1 MIHLSRP
8 FRERETGRA
17 PDLALASRTRGRFH
31 PFREQGDAATAAA
44 ASEAT
49 IFTTATVAAVSAA
62 TAVAGR
68 RSLCCHRRRWP
79 PQSLPSLLARRE
91 KLHFEADWADFD
103 EVEAGD
109 AVFKGFAD
117 WIGGVETDT

>member
-17 PDLALASRTRGRFH
+17 PDLALASRTRRRFH

-49 IFTTATVAAVSAA
+49 IFT
-62 TAVAGR
+62 
-68 RSLCCHRRRWP
+68 
-79 PQSLPSLLARRE
+79 SLLARRE
-91 KLHFEADWADFD
+91 KLHFEADRADFD

>member
-1 MIHLSRP
+1 MIHMSRP

-17 PDLALASRTRGRFH
+17 PDLALASRTRRRFH

-49 IFTTATVAAVSAA
+49 IFTTATVVAVATVAAVSAA

-68 RSLCCHRRRWP
+68 RSLCRRC
-79 PQSLPSLLARRE
+79 
-91 KLHFEADWADFD
+91 
-103 EVEAGD
+103 
-109 AVFKGFAD
+109 
-117 WIGGVETDT
+117 

>member
-1 MIHLSRP
+1 MIHLSCP

-17 PDLALASRTRGRFH
+17 PDLALASRTRRRFH

-49 IFTTATVAAVSAA
+49 IFTTATVVTVATAAAVSAV

-68 RSLCCHRRRWP
+68 RSLCSRC
-79 PQSLPSLLARRE
+79 
-91 KLHFEADWADFD
+91 
-103 EVEAGD
+103 
-109 AVFKGFAD
+109 
-117 WIGGVETDT
+117 